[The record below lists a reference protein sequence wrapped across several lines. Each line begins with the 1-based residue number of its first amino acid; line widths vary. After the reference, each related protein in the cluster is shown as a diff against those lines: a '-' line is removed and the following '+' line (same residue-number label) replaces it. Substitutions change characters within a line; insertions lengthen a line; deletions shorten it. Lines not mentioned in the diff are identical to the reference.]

1 MPWPRLPPK
10 DHSFHCLHPWGNYQ
24 LLSSVSIRQTG
35 IRILIL
41 SHTSHTSPL
50 PILHFL
56 VHKMNTSTLI
66 HRVSKNCLTYCLAH
80 VDIHISFIYL
90 STWTEAGIQS
100 FSICPFYTFE
110 FRIYP
115 LFYSPCTFLA
125 LTGHCHLFSMF
136 PFQYCLLQ
144 YYAGC
149 YKLTLHDLCSVTSVC
164 LVLTKSFISLK
175 FL

>member
-1 MPWPRLPPK
+1 MCLDPDFPQKDPP
-10 DHSFHCLHPWGNYQ
+10 STVFTLRGYQ

-110 FRIYP
+110 FHIYP
-115 LFYSPCTFLA
+115 LFYSVHISSPHWPLPSVFHVSIPIL
-125 LTGHCHLFSMF
+125 LTTVLCW
-136 PFQYCLLQ
+136 LLQ
-144 YYAGC
+144 TPHAW
-149 YKLTLHDLCSVTSVC
+149 SVFCDFS
-164 LVLTKSFISLK
+164 LLGPYQFSLK
-175 FL
+175 FLW